1 MYREIPILSI
11 FETTVYRYAV
21 RSPRSGLHGDRTV
34 ITIIDLNAEL
44 AKLRMLQRTPA
55 TTRAEREGSAARL
68 ALYRDGGIF
77 ASKSAGK
84 GGWERHPNGDELVQI
99 VDGHATLQIVT
110 EDGPQSVEL
119 SAGMLAIVPQG
130 AWHRFDNPDGV
141 TLITATPG
149 PSEYVRLDI
158 EDPRTVEPQRD

>member
-1 MYREIPILSI
+1 M
-11 FETTVYRYAV
+11 
-21 RSPRSGLHGDRTV
+21 

-44 AKLRMLQRTPA
+44 AKLRMLRGRTPE
-55 TTRAEREGSAARL
+55 TTRVEREGSAARL
-68 ALYRDGGIF
+68 APYRDGGIF

-84 GGWERHPNGDELVQI
+84 SGWERHPNGDELVQI
-99 VDGHATLQIVT
+99 VDGDANLQIVT
-110 EDGPQSVEL
+110 EDGRPQSFAL

-130 AWHRFDNPDGV
+130 AWHRFDYPGGV

-158 EDPRTVEPQRD
+158 EDPRKVEPQRG